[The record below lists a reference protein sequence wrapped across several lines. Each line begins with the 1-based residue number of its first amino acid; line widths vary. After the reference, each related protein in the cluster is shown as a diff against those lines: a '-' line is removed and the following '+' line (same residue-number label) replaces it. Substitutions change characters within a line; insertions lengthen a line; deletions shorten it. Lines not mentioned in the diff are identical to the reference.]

1 MKRITIVVLA
11 ALLFLGL
18 MNQSRIG
25 SLIAEDGQRAIAAET
40 AQVPLFEGL
49 ETVSHPITTSS
60 ELAQQYF
67 NQGLALTFGFNHAE
81 AARSFREAARI
92 DPDCAMCY
100 WGVAYVLG
108 PNINA
113 AMDDDSVPEA
123 YSAIQTALQL
133 ADNASDREEAYIQAL
148 TYRYSDVVVDDRSD
162 LDTSFAEQMGQVAQ
176 QYPDDLDAAVFYAE
190 ALMDTTPWNYWDEEG
205 QPREATRKVLDTLE
219 SVISRDPN
227 HPGANHLYIH
237 AVEAVHPEWGE
248 SAADR
253 LGTLVPGSGH
263 LVHMPSHIYINI
275 GRYRDAATANKAAI
289 AADED
294 YITQCH
300 AQGIYPVVYMPH
312 NEHFLWASA
321 AMSGQ
326 SQLSIEVARNLAAGL
341 DREMMRELGAIQHY
355 SAIPYYALQRFGHYD
370 EILAEPAPESGLKY
384 PTGVWHYVRGMAL
397 AAKGQFEEAGQELQ
411 SLQALATDPELEDVT
426 IWDLNSTARLLEIA
440 SEVLQGEIASRQEDL
455 ETAIDHLEAAIAI
468 EDRLIYDEPE
478 DWNQPVRQLLGAV
491 LLAADRPQEAEAF
504 YRQDLID
511 HERNGWSLFGL
522 AQSLEAQGRDAEAD
536 LVRDRFDEAWQDA
549 DVQLT
554 ASRF

>member
-1 MKRITIVVLA
+1 MKRIAIVVLA
-11 ALLFLGL
+11 ALLLLGL
-18 MNQSRIG
+18 VSQSQLRSWMG
-25 SLIAEDGQRAIAAET
+25 LESPLAIAADPPQ
-40 AQVPLFEGL
+40 APLFEGL
-49 ETVSHPITTSS
+49 DAVKHPITTTS

-67 NQGLALTFGFNHAE
+67 NQGLALTYGFNHAE
-81 AARSFREAARI
+81 AARSYREAARQ

-113 AMDDDSVPEA
+113 AMDDESVPEA
-123 YSAIQTALQL
+123 YSAVQTALEL
-133 ADNASDREEAYIQAL
+133 SENASEREQAYIQAL
-148 TYRYSDVVVDDRSD
+148 SYRYEAAAVEDRST
-162 LDTSFAEQMGQVAQ
+162 LDSSYAEEMGKVVQR
-176 QYPDDLDAAVFYAE
+176 YPDDLDAAVLYAE
-190 ALMDTTPWNYWDEEG
+190 ALMDTTPWNYWDEGG

-219 SVISRDPN
+219 SVLSRDPN

-275 GRYRDAATANKAAI
+275 GRYRDAAAANVDAI
-289 AADED
+289 AADDE
-294 YITQCH
+294 YVTQCH
-300 AQGIYPVVYMPH
+300 AQGLYPLAYMPH

-326 SQLSIEVARNLAAGL
+326 SELSIRVARDLASGL
-341 DREMMRELGAIQHY
+341 NREMMPEIGAIQHY

-370 EILAEPAPESGLKY
+370 EILEEPPPESGLKY
-384 PTGVWHYVRGMAL
+384 PIGVWHYVRGMAF
-397 AAKGQFEEAGQELQ
+397 AAKGQFDGAGQELEA
-411 SLQALATDPELEDVT
+411 LQALAADPEVEAAT

-440 SEVLQGEIASRQEDL
+440 SDVLQGEIAQRQGDL
-455 ETAIDHLEAAIAI
+455 DGAIGHFEAAIAV
-468 EDRLIYDEPE
+468 EDQLIYDEPE

-491 LLAADRPQEAEAF
+491 LLDSDRPEEAEAV

-522 AQSLEAQGRDAEAD
+522 AQSLEAQGRDSEAG
-536 LVRDRFDEAWQDA
+536 LVMERFEDAWQDA